1 MMFMFYGMRPEE
13 KEYVISW
20 SQQNNV
26 QVKTTAELLTAD
38 TVEQAQGADGIVA
51 LQTQAYPK
59 EVFDKMGQMG
69 IKSLSLRNVGTDN
82 VDKEAAKANHIRISN
97 VPAYSPN
104 AIAEFAVSSMMQL
117 LRQTRKVIQYVE
129 DGQLKEA
136 VALVGKELSA
146 QTVGV
151 VGTGRIGKRVV
162 DILQGMGAKV
172 IAYDPAFHQPDID
185 YVDNLDDLLKQVDI
199 LTLHI
204 PGMPA
209 TEHLINEKN
218 ISLMKPG
225 SYLVNDARG
234 MIVETRALINALKE
248 GRLAGAALDTFE
260 NEDELGKAMAQGQDN
275 QDPDY
280 QTLKAMDNVIL
291 TPHIAY
297 HTDIAVHN
305 MVHQSLD
312 SAYQFSQGQD
322 PENEVKF

>member
-13 KEYVISW
+13 KEYVTSW
-20 SQQNNV
+20 SQKNNI
-26 QVKTTAELLTAD
+26 QVKTTTEILTAQ
-38 TVEQAQGADGIVA
+38 TVEQAEGADGIVA

-69 IKSLSLRNVGTDN
+69 IKSLSLRNVGTEN
-82 VDKEAAKANHIRISN
+82 VDKEAAKANNVRISN

-104 AIAEFAVSSMMQL
+104 AIAEFAVLSMMQL
-117 LRQTRKVIQYVE
+117 LRQAKEVIQHVE
-129 DGQLKEA
+129 DGKLKEA

-172 IAYDPAFHQPDID
+172 IAYDPAFHQPGID
-185 YVDNLDDLLKQVDI
+185 YVDDLDDLLKQVDVV
-199 LTLHI
+199 TLHL

-209 TEHLINEKN
+209 TEHLINERN
-218 ISLMKPG
+218 MSLMKPTA
-225 SYLVNDARG
+225 YLVNAARG

-260 NEDELGKAMAQGQDN
+260 NEDELGKAMAEGHDN
-275 QDPDY
+275 QDPQY
-280 QTLKAMDNVIL
+280 QALKAMDNVIL

-297 HTDIAVHN
+297 HTDIAVQN

-312 SAYQFSQGQD
+312 SAYEFSQGQN